1 VLSEY
6 ESEVI
11 DDFDRPFA
19 CRVRSILVTALTG
32 SARTVVASPFGAS
45 AGWTAHLGAPWPRDS
60 NKRRAGDRRPSQ
72 RGVNHLAGLLGVR
85 EVAS

>member
-11 DDFDRPFA
+11 DDFDRLVP
-19 CRVRSILVTALTG
+19 CRVRSVLVTALTG
-32 SARTVVASPFGAS
+32 SARTVVASPFVAS
-45 AGWTAHLGAPWPRDS
+45 AGGTAHLGAPWPRDS
-60 NKRRAGDRRPSQ
+60 NKRRADDRRSSQ
-72 RGVNHLAGLLGVR
+72 RSVNQLAGLLGVR